1 LFLHP
6 RRLSTGKRVLV
17 YRIGLLGDSLFALP
31 SFWAVRNYFSEAHL
45 ALLTDDHGSKGYV
58 STRDLLPEG
67 LVFDEVI
74 TYEASAGGVNP
85 RNALK
90 LLPRLRR
97 SGFDTLVYLAP
108 RLRTRRQVLRDLAF
122 FRLAGITH
130 FYGHRG
136 FAPLPPQIPGT
147 PLPFVEHE
155 TDHLLSRLALT
166 GIPVPRA
173 EDRRV
178 DLRISGEELFRV
190 RAWLETRS
198 GAEHMGQLIAV
209 GPGSNWPAKVWPEDR
224 YVELVRALVNEMEVY
239 PVVFG
244 GPEVSALG
252 DRLVAAWGRGLNAAG
267 QLSVRQA
274 AAALTHCQLFVGND
288 TGTMHLAAA
297 AGTPCVGIFAAG
309 DFPGKSYPYGRV
321 HRVLRRA
328 VPCEGC
334 HLHECIEQDMK
345 CLKLISVNEALT
357 ACRTALAEHIR
368 QASFTP

>member
-1 LFLHP
+1 LP
-6 RRLSTGKRVLV
+6 TRKRVLV

-31 SFWAVRNYFSEAHL
+31 AFWAVRNYFSKAHL
-45 ALLTDDHGSKGYV
+45 ALLTDHHGSKGYV

-74 TYEASAGGVNP
+74 TYEASWGGVDP

-90 LLPRLRR
+90 ILPRLRR

-108 RLRTRRQVLRDLAF
+108 RFRTRWQVLRDLAF

-136 FAPLPPQIPGT
+136 FAPLPPRVPGS

-166 GIPVPRA
+166 GIPVPPP
-173 EDRRV
+173 EERRV
-178 DLRISGEELFRV
+178 DLRLSGEELSRA

-198 GAEHMGQLIAV
+198 GAEHMGRLIAV

-224 YVELVRALVNEMEVY
+224 YVELVRVLVNEVEVY

-244 GPEVSALG
+244 GPELSALG
-252 DRLVAAWGRGLNAAG
+252 DRLITAWGCGVNGAG

-274 AAALTHCQLFVGND
+274 AAALSHCQLFVGND

-297 AGTPCVGIFAAG
+297 AGTPCVGIFAAVG
-309 DFPGKSYPYGRV
+309 WPGKSYPYGQA

-334 HLHECIEQDMK
+334 FLHECIEQDMK
-345 CLKLISVNEALT
+345 CLKLISVNEALA
-357 ACRTALAEHIR
+357 ACRTALAEYIR